1 MFDSYAGY
9 RRTIREEMEKEDKA
23 RAQATTRTVLGA
35 AAVLASILVS
45 SQCGSTDYNCQ
56 RIEDAVRY
64 GGGAGG
70 VAAVMSGI
78 KKFADAKTAAQSV
91 RELARSFE
99 SEAGTQV
106 VEVEGRTLKLTGT
119 AEEQY
124 REWRRLLATIYAEET
139 GGVSPAVTP
148 PAATPPAATPKAP
161 RT

>member
-1 MFDSYAGY
+1 MLFRS
-9 RRTIREEMEKEDKA
+9 
-23 RAQATTRTVLGA
+23 
-35 AAVLASILVS
+35 
-45 SQCGSTDYNCQ
+45 
-56 RIEDAVRY
+56 
-64 GGGAGG
+64 
-70 VAAVMSGI
+70 
-78 KKFADAKTAAQSV
+78 
-91 RELARSFE
+91 ELARSFE

-139 GGVSPAVTP
+139 GGVSPAATP